1 MKPKSHI
8 IHLAL
13 IAITLLGMFGGCLE
27 DEARDRI
34 SEDQAITSPTSLW
47 INSIGTLYNCI
58 GSAEEGKGLQGTYRG
73 IYDYS
78 TFTTDEST
86 AKIGRASCR
95 ERV

>member
-13 IAITLLGMFGGCLE
+13 IAITLLGMFGSCLE

-47 INSIGTLYNCI
+47 INSIGTLYNSI
-58 GSAEEGKGLQGTYRG
+58 GSAEDGTTRN
-73 IYDYS
+73 IPRH
-78 TFTTDEST
+78 
-86 AKIGRASCR
+86 IRL
-95 ERV
+95 